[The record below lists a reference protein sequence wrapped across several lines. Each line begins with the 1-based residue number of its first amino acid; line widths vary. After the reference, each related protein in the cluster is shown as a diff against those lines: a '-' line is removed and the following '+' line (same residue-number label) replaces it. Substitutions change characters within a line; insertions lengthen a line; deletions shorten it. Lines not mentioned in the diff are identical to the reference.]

1 MLTYEEL
8 KNNARNPILC
18 RRCGA
23 NRYDKRYSQSQHMRT
38 GNHAST
44 LYRDER
50 APKFLYDVLCM
61 LLTITTVLLCNTL
74 FGDKGRGVM
83 ASRLQ

>member
-1 MLTYEEL
+1 
-8 KNNARNPILC
+8 
-18 RRCGA
+18 
-23 NRYDKRYSQSQHMRT
+23 MRT

-50 APKFLYDVLCM
+50 APKFRLQRVVPSQITSKRVYDVFCM

-74 FGDKGRGVM
+74 FGDKGRGK
-83 ASRLQ
+83 